1 MFDQALEGGGAKSI
15 NFQELAADLAQITF
29 DYPFRIPPYFA
40 LIIRAISV
48 LEGIALTANP
58 EFAIVDEAYPY
69 ISKRLLTDSSP
80 RLREALRYMVYGR
93 DNSFNAER
101 IIDLLDAFEDFKVW
115 VVEKCR
121 EACVLSIV
129 VVRQTTLRCFIC
141 IFHICMFV
149 RMFCL
154 NYNHSCS
161 LFSPSVYPHT
171 NLKMHKCHTQSPF
184 HTTSIWTRTVGSPGI
199 YCPTQVS
206 SESARGSMDDDDRPA
221 LAKTMAP
228 LVARLAPTRSS
239 GVANGG
245 TPFPS
250 PLPLPVP
257 IGALSLP
264 PALAWWREDGP
275 VVSLL
280 RSTNSVNTGES
291 SGEARE
297 ALKFLFSPDGQFFR
311 EFLMDEVVKSID
323 ALSREQLAA
332 LVATLG
338 LSAVRVPLLLP
349 GATQLVPLAPLM
361 TAEDRQVV
369 QNMSTILTW
378 LLGDPSRIMA
388 RPDPALVA
396 DLLPYLPEVA
406 TGIVPDI
413 ASRLSS
419 RIAARALREA
429 MG

>member
-1 MFDQALEGGGAKSI
+1 MHAH
-15 NFQELAADLAQITF
+15 
-29 DYPFRIPPYFA
+29 
-40 LIIRAISV
+40 
-48 LEGIALTANP
+48 
-58 EFAIVDEAYPY
+58 
-69 ISKRLLTDSSP
+69 TD
-80 RLREALRYMVYGR
+80 VY
-93 DNSFNAER
+93 
-101 IIDLLDAFEDFKVW
+101 
-115 VVEKCR
+115 
-121 EACVLSIV
+121 
-129 VVRQTTLRCFIC
+129 
-141 IFHICMFV
+141 
-149 RMFCL
+149 
-154 NYNHSCS
+154 
-161 LFSPSVYPHT
+161 
-171 NLKMHKCHTQSPF
+171 
-184 HTTSIWTRTVGSPGI
+184 TS
-199 YCPTQVS
+199 QVS
-206 SESARGSMDDDDRPA
+206 AESARGSMDDDEDRPA
-221 LAKTMAP
+221 LARTMAP
-228 LVARLAPTRSS
+228 LVAPLAPTRSGGLTVDS
-239 GVANGG
+239 NPLSNG
-245 TPFPS
+245 
-250 PLPLPVP
+250 LPLPVP
-257 IGALSLP
+257 LGALALP

-280 RSTNSVNTGES
+280 RTNSSGQD

-349 GATQLVPLAPLM
+349 GATRFLPLSPPM
-361 TAEDRQVV
+361 TAEDLQVV

-378 LLGDPSRIMA
+378 LLGDPSRMMA

-429 MG
+429 MGA